1 MDIFGE
7 KEILSLAI
15 ACSQS
20 LYFLLR
26 VRRARVIKTD
36 FENKEKKNKATSTF
50 FLSRAPRSPNKTT
63 SVYRLFLSL
72 LIFFYFYKIQ
82 FVKYYKNKKATCKD
96 SQGRLTGVATVT
108 QERFFLWT
116 MLYSIKNCTTQIYCQ
131 RVFIWMVIMTIGFRP
146 QT

>member
-108 QERFFLWT
+108 RERFFL
-116 MLYSIKNCTTQIYCQ
+116 
-131 RVFIWMVIMTIGFRP
+131 
-146 QT
+146 

>member
-50 FLSRAPRSPNKTT
+50 FFLGLRARRIKQ
-63 SVYRLFLSL
+63 RLCTGYSCHCSYFFTFIKFSL
-72 LIFFYFYKIQ
+72 
-82 FVKYYKNKKATCKD
+82 
-96 SQGRLTGVATVT
+96 
-108 QERFFLWT
+108 
-116 MLYSIKNCTTQIYCQ
+116 
-131 RVFIWMVIMTIGFRP
+131 
-146 QT
+146 